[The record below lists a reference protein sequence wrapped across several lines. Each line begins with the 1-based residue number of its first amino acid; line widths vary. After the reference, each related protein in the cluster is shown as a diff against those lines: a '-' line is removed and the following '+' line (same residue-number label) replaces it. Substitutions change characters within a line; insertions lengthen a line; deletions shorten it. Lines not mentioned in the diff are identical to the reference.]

1 MSFNNQ
7 YFDTVDGSYDRS
19 SSLSKWENLTI
30 KDRFLF
36 AKVMG
41 QKENCLPLLQRL
53 FPELQITDIR
63 YVEAEKTVEG
73 SIDSKAVRL
82 DVYVRDSDQRSF
94 TLEMQ
99 VYDKGNLPTRSRY
112 YGSMMDE
119 NLLGTGQDYDEIM
132 PAYVIFICPFD
143 LFGKGLHRY
152 TFMNFC
158 KEDFSI
164 PLGDGSAKIF
174 LNTKGTAGD
183 VSKEVLAFLNYVNG
197 IAAPDD
203 QYISLLDQAVKRD

>member
-7 YFDTVDGSYDRS
+7 YFDTVDG

-73 SIDSKAVRL
+73 PLTPKQSAST
-82 DVYVRDSDQRSF
+82 F
-94 TLEMQ
+94 T
-99 VYDKGNLPTRSRY
+99 
-112 YGSMMDE
+112 
-119 NLLGTGQDYDEIM
+119 
-132 PAYVIFICPFD
+132 
-143 LFGKGLHRY
+143 
-152 TFMNFC
+152 
-158 KEDFSI
+158 
-164 PLGDGSAKIF
+164 
-174 LNTKGTAGD
+174 
-183 VSKEVLAFLNYVNG
+183 
-197 IAAPDD
+197 
-203 QYISLLDQAVKRD
+203 

>member
-1 MSFNNQ
+1 MSTPCLSHIPVRRYDMSFNNQ
-7 YFDTVDGSYDRS
+7 YFDTVDGSSNRS

-82 DVYVRDSDQRSF
+82 DVYVRDSDQRAF

-99 VYDKGNLPTRSRY
+99 VYDKGNLPMRSRY

-119 NLLGTGQDYDEIM
+119 NLLSTGRITTKSCRLTSSSSVPLTCSGKD
-132 PAYVIFICPFD
+132 FIAILSC
-143 LFGKGLHRY
+143 
-152 TFMNFC
+152 T
-158 KEDFSI
+158 S
-164 PLGDGSAKIF
+164 
-174 LNTKGTAGD
+174 
-183 VSKEVLAFLNYVNG
+183 
-197 IAAPDD
+197 
-203 QYISLLDQAVKRD
+203 VKRISPFR

>member
-1 MSFNNQ
+1 MGINNQ
-7 YFDTVDGSYDRS
+7 YFDTVDGSTDRN
-19 SSLSKWENLTI
+19 SSLVKWESLTI
-30 KDRFLF
+30 QNRFLF

-73 SIDSKAVRL
+73 AIDSKAVRL
-82 DVYVRDSDQRSF
+82 DVYVRDSRERAF

-99 VYDKGNLPTRSRY
+99 VYDEKNLPMRSRY
-112 YGSMMDE
+112 YSSMMDE
-119 NLLGTGQDYDEIM
+119 DLLSTGQEYDEIL

-143 LFGKGLHRY
+143 LFGRGLHRY
-152 TFMNFC
+152 TFRNFC
-158 KEDFSI
+158 QEDFSL

-174 LNTKGTAGD
+174 LNTKGTAKD
-183 VSKEVLAFLNYVNG
+183 VSKEVLAFLDYVNG
-197 IAAPDD
+197 MEKS
-203 QYISLLDQAVKRD
+203 SLQKFMKV